1 MQALPI
7 LYSLRQCPYAMRARM
22 GLLLA
27 KQTVI
32 LREVMMKNKPV
43 EMIAASSKATVP
55 VLVINQSLVIDQSLD
70 IMLWALNQ
78 NDPNKLLHGDQ
89 VAMLELINR
98 TDNEFVDALK
108 KYKAASRYHDA
119 EKDTYRAD
127 CETYINLLE
136 QRLTQHAYMM
146 GDSPSLVDYAIL
158 PFIRQF
164 SRVERQSYRQAPYPL
179 LQRWLTAQY
188 QQPLFA
194 QAMVK
199 YEPWRKADAPVLF
212 GNI

>member
-1 MQALPI
+1 
-7 LYSLRQCPYAMRARM
+7 M

-27 KQTVI
+27 KQQVI
-32 LREVMMKNKPV
+32 LREVIMKNKPA
-43 EMIAASSKATVP
+43 EMITASAKATVP

-78 NDPNKLLHGDQ
+78 NDPNNLLHIDQ
-89 VAMLELINR
+89 TAMLELIHLI
-98 TDNEFVDALK
+98 DNEFVSVLK
-108 KYKAASRYHDA
+108 KYKAASRYHDV
-119 EKDTYRAD
+119 EKDSYRSH
-127 CETYINLLE
+127 CETYINFLE
-136 QRLTQHAYMM
+136 QRLSQHEYLM
-146 GDSPSLVDYAIL
+146 GDIPCLADYAIL

-164 SRVERQSYRQAPYPL
+164 SRVERQWYRQAPYPR

-188 QQPLFA
+188 QQPIFA

>member
-7 LYSLRQCPYAMRARM
+7 LYSLRQCPYTMRARM

-119 EKDTYRAD
+119 EKDTHRSD

-146 GDSPSLVDYAIL
+146 GDSPSLADYAIL

-164 SRVERQSYRQAPYPL
+164 SRVERQWYRQAPYPL

-188 QQPLFA
+188 QQPIFA